1 MLTCRCSCSLCVTRM
16 CSGSSRARRD
26 AFMPQTHRHVP
37 VSPFADNGE
46 YFAALIVTP
55 LGLVQALS
63 ITNAPTRYGVV
74 SLSLNVTDASA
85 SSCAFSARITWHLH
99 GRGYVDKS
107 RGLDMVVRLRD
118 HTAQRSLDAEGARVS
133 GGCSGTYVPEN
144 RDAVTVTLGE
154 SPASEGSCLVCAR
167 LKDP

>member
-1 MLTCRCSCSLCVTRM
+1 MSP
-16 CSGSSRARRD
+16 SS
-26 AFMPQTHRHVP
+26 P

-118 HTAQRSLDAEGARVS
+118 HTGQRSLDAEGARVS

-167 LKDP
+167 LKDL